1 MSTRFIALVA
11 CASLSVAGCA
21 SDRSITGT
29 PPATVLVRFINATNT
44 GMDIA
49 ISGLVSTANTN
60 IASLGA
66 SGCLTVNAASPG
78 LTFRNT
84 GTTTDLSGFTAS
96 FTAAHEYWVVA
107 ITGASGATQFVT
119 LDQAFTAAAPT
130 TDNGVAGLNANF
142 GGGPYD
148 LHISLPAATLSSA
161 TVLNAN
167 LAFGVP
173 GALTKNTIPF
183 NTANPPAAQPQQVQF
198 TGAGNTTV
206 ARNHGNVTFVPN
218 TSNLAIIAQ
227 GTAATPTTLR
237 SVVNGGC

>member
-11 CASLSVAGCA
+11 GASLTVAGCA

-29 PPATVLVRFINATNT
+29 PPATALVRFINATNT

-49 ISGLVSTANTN
+49 ISGLVTTANTN

-66 SGCLTVNAASPG
+66 SACLTINVTTPA

-84 GTTTDLSGFTAS
+84 GTTTDLTGFTAN
-96 FTAAHEYWVVA
+96 FTATHEYWIVA
-107 ITGASGATQFVT
+107 ITGASAATQFVT
-119 LDQAFTAAAPT
+119 VDQAFTPTAAT
-130 TDNGVAGLNANF
+130 TDAGIAGLNANF

-148 LHISLPAATLSSA
+148 LHAAVPGTALGAAT
-161 TVLNAN
+161 VKVPN
-167 LAFGVP
+167 LAFGTAS
-173 GALTKNTIPF
+173 ALVNFTIPF
-183 NTANPPAAQPQQVQF
+183 NTATPPVAQPLQVQF

-206 ARNHGNVTFVPN
+206 ARNHGNVTFVPT
-218 TSNLAIIAQ
+218 TSNLAIIVS

-237 SVVNGGC
+237 SIVNGGC